1 MTHYVLAKMSD
12 YTQLKDYR
20 QKFISVY
27 ITKDDREANPESF
40 VGIFIGVSESH
51 PMFER
56 INLLLMQ
63 LVDLSERHN
72 YKDLY
77 SQIRLRF
84 DLLISWITPGSIKE
98 EHDMAQESFEYFSK
112 NIHEYHVTHE
122 SEEKASEILGR
133 ENPFTDEWKEN
144 SLKQMALGETHIIT
158 VNEDSTPT
166 ITPLISIGQNML
178 EDLLNE
184 QEEVISSPTRFNGVH
199 IEKIKQVFEKY
210 GITLE
215 QEF

>member
-1 MTHYVLAKMSD
+1 MSD

-27 ITKDDREANPESF
+27 ITKEDREADPESF

-63 LVDLSERHN
+63 AASLSEKYE
-72 YKDLY
+72 YKY
-77 SQIRLRF
+77 TYAQIKLRLN
-84 DLLISWITPGSIKE
+84 LLISWITPGSIKE
-98 EHDMAQESFEYFSK
+98 EHDSAQESFEYFSK

-122 SEEKASEILGR
+122 SEEKASEILGG

-158 VNEDSTPT
+158 VNKYKGET
-166 ITPLISIGQNML
+166 ITPTTSIGQNIL
-178 EDLLNE
+178 EGLLNE
-184 QEEVISSPTRFNGVH
+184 QEEVISSPIRFNGVH
-199 IEKIKQVFEKY
+199 IDKIKQIFEKY

>member
-1 MTHYVLAKMSD
+1 MTHYILAKMSD

-20 QKFISVY
+20 QKFISIY
-27 ITKDDREANPESF
+27 ITKEDREADPENF

-84 DLLISWITPGSIKE
+84 DLLISWITPFSTKE
-98 EHDMAQESFEYFSK
+98 EHDMAQESFQYFSK
-112 NIHEYHVTHE
+112 NIHEYLPTN
-122 SEEKASEILGR
+122 EEE
-133 ENPFTDEWKEN
+133 
-144 SLKQMALGETHIIT
+144 
-158 VNEDSTPT
+158 
-166 ITPLISIGQNML
+166 
-178 EDLLNE
+178 
-184 QEEVISSPTRFNGVH
+184 
-199 IEKIKQVFEKY
+199 
-210 GITLE
+210 
-215 QEF
+215 